1 MAFILGGT
9 PVSFLSPPVAP
20 LAIQQRPSNTTMVY
34 HRFAM
39 ETISFT
45 CTGTGTGLQLFW
57 YKDGVRMDRETTDL
71 TFNNLTVDDSGVYQ
85 CFWEGEDGTRDMDTW
100 ALTVQQ
106 PS

>member
-1 MAFILGGT
+1 
-9 PVSFLSPPVAP
+9 
-20 LAIQQRPSNTTMVY
+20 
-34 HRFAM
+34 M

-45 CTGTGTGLQLFW
+45 CSGTGTGVQLFW
-57 YKDGVRMDRETTDL
+57 YKDDARIEGEMSDL
-71 TFNNLTVDDSGVYQ
+71 TFNNLTVSDSGVYQ